1 MTEQASIS
9 PVATPRPCVLIA
21 GASFAGLASAY
32 WMSRLGYTVT
42 VVETA
47 PGLKRGGTPV
57 DLREGTVDIMKRMGL
72 FEQVRARRLP
82 SRSLSFKDACGATTA
97 SMAARSEDTREPD
110 ADCEIDRDVLLDI
123 LFQQVRNEVEFRFGD
138 SIAGLRHTEEAVEV
152 GFRSGL
158 QCSYAFVIGCDGNHS
173 ALRRLCFGPEADYD
187 FFMQHYFALAVVD
200 KLLLDPQTTHII
212 NLPGVAVM
220 LNAYDDKTDVV
231 LAFFAEREIPY
242 DYRDVARQRQIT
254 IAHFPDIGPGTP
266 ALLAALTGSP
276 DFYFDRFCQIR
287 MPAWHRGRVVLVG
300 DAAYCAS
307 PAAGMGGSL
316 ALVGAS
322 ALAEACTMYPD
333 DLQQAFLEYD
343 RRLRPFVE
351 QVQGN
356 AIDEGL
362 PMFVPRTEDAIRAR
376 NAHVAQLAAPE

>member
-9 PVATPRPCVLIA
+9 PASSLGPRVLIA
-21 GASFAGLASAY
+21 GASFAGLVSAF
-32 WMSRLGYTVT
+32 WMRRLGYTVT

-57 DLREGTVDIMKRMGL
+57 DIREGTVDIMKRMGL

-82 SRSLSFKDACGATTA
+82 SRSLSFKDASGATIA
-97 SMAARSEDTREPD
+97 GMAARVEDTREPD

-123 LFQQVRNEVEFRFGD
+123 LFERVRNEVEFRFGD
-138 SIAGLRHTEEAVEV
+138 SIAGLRQTEEAVEV

-158 QCSYAFVIGCDGNHS
+158 RCSYAFVIGCDGNHS
-173 ALRRLCFGPEADYD
+173 ALRRLCFGPEADYA

-254 IAHFPDIGPGTP
+254 TAHFPDIGPGTP
-266 ALLAALTGSP
+266 ALLEALTGSP
-276 DFYFDRFCQIR
+276 NFYFDRFCQIR

-322 ALAEACTMYPD
+322 ALAEAFTMYPD
-333 DLQQAFLEYD
+333 DIQQAFREYD
-343 RRLRPFVE
+343 RRLRPFIE
-351 QVQGN
+351 QVQAN

-376 NAHVAQLAAPE
+376 NAHVAQLAAPL

>member
-9 PVATPRPCVLIA
+9 PASSLGPRVLIA
-21 GASFAGLASAY
+21 GASFAGLASAF
-32 WMSRLGYTVT
+32 WMRRLGYTVT

-57 DLREGTVDIMKRMGL
+57 DIREGTVDIMKRMGL

-82 SRSLSFKDACGATTA
+82 SRSLLFKDARGATIA
-97 SMAARSEDTREPD
+97 GMRARAEDTREPD

-123 LFQQVRNEVEFRFGD
+123 LFERVRNEVEFRFGD
-138 SIAGLRHTEEAVEV
+138 SIASLRHTEEAVEV
-152 GFRSGL
+152 GLRSGL

-173 ALRRLCFGPEADYD
+173 ALRRLCFGPEADYA

-200 KLLLDPQTTHII
+200 KLLLDPQTTQII
-212 NLPGVAVM
+212 NLPSVAVM

-231 LAFFAEREIPY
+231 LAFLSEREIPY
-242 DYRDVARQRQIT
+242 DYRDIARQREIT
-254 IAHFPDIGPGTP
+254 IAHFPDIGPRTP
-266 ALLAALTGSP
+266 EFVAALTGSP
-276 DFYFDRFCQIR
+276 DFYFDRFCQIK
-287 MPAWHRGRVVLVG
+287 MPAWHRDRVVLVG

-307 PAAGMGGSL
+307 PAAGMGGSM

-322 ALAEACTMYPD
+322 ALAEAFAMYPG
-333 DLQQAFLEYD
+333 DLELAFREYE
-343 RRLRPFVE
+343 RRLRSFVE
-351 QVQGN
+351 QVQAA

-362 PMFVPRTEDAIRAR
+362 PMFVPPTEDAIQAR
-376 NAHVAQLAAPE
+376 NAHWGQLAALA

>member
-9 PVATPRPCVLIA
+9 HVTTAGPRVLIA

-32 WMSRLGYTVT
+32 WMRRLGYTVT

-57 DLREGTVDIMKRMGL
+57 DIREGTVDIMKRMGL

-97 SMAARSEDTREPD
+97 SMAAPAEDTREPD

-123 LFQQVRNEVEFRFGD
+123 LFERVRNEAEFRFGD

-158 QCSYAFVIGCDGNHS
+158 QCNYAFVIGCDGNHS
-173 ALRRLCFGPEADYD
+173 ALRRLCFGPEADYA

-200 KLLLDPQTTHII
+200 KLLLDPQTSQII
-212 NLPGVAVM
+212 NLPSVAVM
-220 LNAYDDKTDVV
+220 LNAYDDKTDIV
-231 LAFFAEREIPY
+231 LAFFSEREIPY
-242 DYRDVARQRQIT
+242 DYRDIARQRQI
-254 IAHFPDIGPGTP
+254 IIEHFPDIGPRTP

-276 DFYFDRFCQIR
+276 DFYFDRFCQVR

-376 NAHVAQLAAPE
+376 NVHLARLAAPE

>member
-9 PVATPRPCVLIA
+9 PAATAGPRVLIA

-57 DLREGTVDIMKRMGL
+57 DIREGTVDIMKRMGL

-82 SRSLSFKDACGATTA
+82 SRSLSFKDACGATIA
-97 SMAARSEDTREPD
+97 GMAAQAEDTREPD

-123 LFQQVRNEVEFRFGD
+123 LFEQVRNEVEFRFGD
-138 SIAGLRHTEEAVEV
+138 SIAGLRHTKEAVEV

-158 QCSYAFVIGCDGNHS
+158 QCTYAFVIGCDGNHS
-173 ALRRLCFGPEADYD
+173 ALRRLYFGPEADYA

-220 LNAYDDKTDVV
+220 LNAYEDKTDVV
-231 LAFFAEREIPY
+231 LAFFSEREIPH
-242 DYRDVARQRQIT
+242 DYRDIEQQRQIT
-254 IAHFPDIGPGTP
+254 IAHFPDIGPRTP
-266 ALLAALTGSP
+266 EFVAALTGSS
-276 DFYFDRFCQIR
+276 DFYFDQFCQIR
-287 MPAWHRGRVVLVG
+287 MPAWHRDRVVLVG

-322 ALAEACTMYPD
+322 ALAEAFTMYPD
-333 DLQQAFLEYD
+333 DLQEAFLEYD
-343 RRLRPFVE
+343 HRLRPFVE
-351 QVQGN
+351 QVQAN

-362 PMFVPRTEDAIRAR
+362 PMFVPRTEEAIRAR
-376 NAHVAQLAAPE
+376 NVHFAQVAAPG